1 MNLRA
6 PVLACLALCLAACAT
21 TPPLDP
27 QGARTGLRPYQ
38 VTNEPGSDG
47 TDVMWGGMIVE
58 VANRERSTEVEILAY
73 PIDARQRPLP
83 DRASEGRFIAVLPGF
98 VEPLDYPQGRFVTL
112 RGRLLGTREG
122 SIRQRPYVYPL
133 VGVQA
138 AHVWP
143 RDFRTDG
150 PRISVGIG
158 ISR

>member
-1 MNLRA
+1 MRA
-6 PVLACLALCLAACAT
+6 RPALLLSLAVLLAGCAT
-21 TPPLDP
+21 APPLDP
-27 QGARTGLRPYQ
+27 AGARTGLRPYQ
-38 VTNEPGSDG
+38 VENEPDAGPL
-47 TDVMWGGMIVE
+47 DVLWGGMIVE
-58 VANRERSTEVEILAY
+58 VSNRERSTEVEILAY

-112 RGRLLGTREG
+112 RGRLAGTRAG
-122 SIRQRPYVYPL
+122 RIRERPYRFPL
-133 VGVQA
+133 VEVQA

-150 PRISVGIG
+150 PKVSIGIG